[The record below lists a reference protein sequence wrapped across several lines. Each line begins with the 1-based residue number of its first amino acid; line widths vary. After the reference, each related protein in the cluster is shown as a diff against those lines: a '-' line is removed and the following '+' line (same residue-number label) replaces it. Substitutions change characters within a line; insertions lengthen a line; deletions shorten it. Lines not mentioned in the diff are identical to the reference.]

1 MKVGKASGR
10 AKFRRGHP
18 DSWYRS
24 LLLCILA
31 DTGSEKGR
39 LLSLLMA
46 LGLPLGRGTSYH
58 HGVSKLC
65 LVNFIQRKQV
75 LTTSMEVLSVD

>member
-10 AKFRRGHP
+10 AKFRCGHP

-24 LLLCILA
+24 LLLCVLA

-46 LGLPLGRGTSYH
+46 LGLPLGRGASYH

-65 LVNFIQRKQV
+65 LVHLTRYKQV
-75 LTTSMEVLSVD
+75 LTTSTEVLSVD